1 MQLQHKK
8 SYLIET
14 SNNLYVIF
22 FGIDFQDDLFNFCS
36 LFFLLRAATDHNS
49 DNTTAILKE
58 WLTVMQKFYHYV
70 EWRPMDQP
78 T

>member
-1 MQLQHKK
+1 MCVCPILSHGQM
-8 SYLIET
+8 
-14 SNNLYVIF
+14 F
-22 FGIDFQDDLFNFCS
+22 FVQCDLHQFGEHVFIL
-36 LFFLLRAATDHNS
+36 LFAFALLRAATDHNS

-78 T
+78 V